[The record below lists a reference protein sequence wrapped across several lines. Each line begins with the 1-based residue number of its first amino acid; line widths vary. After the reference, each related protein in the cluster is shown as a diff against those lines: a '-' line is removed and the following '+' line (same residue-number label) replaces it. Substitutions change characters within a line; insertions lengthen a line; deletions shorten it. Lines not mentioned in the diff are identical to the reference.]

1 MKERLRFCLS
11 FFLAILLVVLLCGC
25 AGTEGR
31 IETDPTT
38 EDISSQEILEGRH
51 RREDDYMAD
60 FQTHMLSVGPFTL
73 HMENRIYEETA
84 LREAAKM
91 LLSDLSALEKTT
103 GEKPEA
109 VTVYLVGSTPY
120 GSPQVVGSQVFCC
133 LEDFESG
140 TYREALAGA
149 VYALPC
155 VWQRVGLTEFVF
167 GEEKDIDLKDYYA
180 DSAHAL
186 TASCSAMHLSPV
198 LSDAETV
205 LAARQTSKS
214 LTAFILES
222 DDFSAFREATDPGSL
237 LPTWSNS
244 MEISPALSLP
254 VRSADAA
261 ELTLGMK
268 TGTVCVLRV
277 KNFTVEISKD
287 SWLLDPDGLYSWF
300 CSFFDGMDMVLEQ
313 IAAEAPSTLPIAEQR
328 YTEPVT
334 IVFDDPYGYTYTYP
348 NQNKIILT
356 KDNAIWHEMV
366 HLLLE
371 ETVVIEEQ
379 VWLEEALAEHFSYA
393 AQTRYTPTRYYSE
406 GFDAYLQFFFF
417 FFGRG
422 KTYKIYEKMSAETNL
437 ENVILIVPDQSSFI
451 NEKRILNQFGA
462 AKASKIRVFG
472 FNRLY
477 DYLSEKF
484 NEVPKQRIDDGA
496 KNVLMSIATEE
507 VSDKLDMYAKKAQKA
522 DFAELMLSAVNE
534 YKLCAISPEQ
544 LFKTAEKISDEH
556 LKQKIKESALI
567 YSAYDVIVN
576 EAYSDPSDDMERLY
590 QILCSHDFFRNKR
603 VYIDSFNSFSA
614 QEYTIVEQIIEQ
626 ADYVGITI
634 GCSANSNETDENSI
648 FREPFITM
656 NRLSAFAN
664 ENNIKILPCI
674 NLTQQKRFSSPS
686 LQALEES
693 FFRFDGDT
701 YSFDD
706 NAVQLYEGL
715 NEYDEIQQ
723 VARNISLLVRE
734 HDYSYNDIT
743 VICRDA
749 DVFRHVIESEFPKYD
764 IPFFMSEK
772 SLLKIML

>member
-120 GSPQVVGSQVFCC
+120 GSPQIVGSQVFCC

-222 DDFSAFREATDPGSL
+222 DDFSAFREATDPRSL

-406 GFDAYLQFFFF
+406 GFDAYLQFFEEVS
-417 FFGRG
+417 G
-422 KTYKIYEKMSAETNL
+422 KEAEADDLLFHQQVWKLYQEFRTETDNDDT
-437 ENVILIVPDQSSFI
+437 EAYCRAYGIVSLLSEGQL
-451 NEKRILNQFGA
+451 KRTQV
-462 AKASKIRVFG
+462 RM
-472 FNRLY
+472 LY
-477 DYLSEKF
+477 DKSIAFKRGQPEGSKKTSGSALTYPEAAVMFEYLSERYGMDAVIEAFLNGNSLKKTF
-484 NEVPKQRIDDGA
+484 GSSYSEVYQAGIDY
-496 KNVLMSIATEE
+496 
-507 VSDKLDMYAKKAQKA
+507 YAQQYAA
-522 DFAELMLSAVNE
+522 LLSA
-534 YKLCAISPEQ
+534 
-544 LFKTAEKISDEH
+544 D
-556 LKQKIKESALI
+556 
-567 YSAYDVIVN
+567 
-576 EAYSDPSDDMERLY
+576 
-590 QILCSHDFFRNKR
+590 
-603 VYIDSFNSFSA
+603 
-614 QEYTIVEQIIEQ
+614 
-626 ADYVGITI
+626 
-634 GCSANSNETDENSI
+634 
-648 FREPFITM
+648 
-656 NRLSAFAN
+656 
-664 ENNIKILPCI
+664 
-674 NLTQQKRFSSPS
+674 
-686 LQALEES
+686 
-693 FFRFDGDT
+693 
-701 YSFDD
+701 
-706 NAVQLYEGL
+706 
-715 NEYDEIQQ
+715 
-723 VARNISLLVRE
+723 
-734 HDYSYNDIT
+734 
-743 VICRDA
+743 
-749 DVFRHVIESEFPKYD
+749 
-764 IPFFMSEK
+764 
-772 SLLKIML
+772 